1 MNRAVFRR
9 AEIFDLWG
17 EFMLAQQVNDEAVNI
32 AKQHLEGKLNV
43 SISLEVLQKILSDED
58 MAHIFILEFNN
69 HLDRYRSWYDKD
81 KA

>member
-1 MNRAVFRR
+1 
-9 AEIFDLWG
+9 
-17 EFMLAQQVNDEAVNI
+17 MLSQQVNDEAVSV

-58 MAHIFILEFNN
+58 MSHIFIAEFNN
-69 HLDRYRSWYDKD
+69 YLDRYRSWYGKD